1 MLSNQQAELKVLVAD
16 DHELTRLSLKFSLSK
31 QRNIA
36 LVGLASNGREAIDL
50 VERHHPEVLILDL
63 QMPVMDGLSA
73 STLVKKMEPDTQI
86 LAYSSAVEDSQ
97 TMPITETVSID
108 GFCHKDAPTEELVEL
123 VHQLGERSLNGTT

>member
-86 LAYSSAVEDSQ
+86 LANSSAVEDSQ
-97 TMPITETVSID
+97 TMPITETVSIMV
-108 GFCHKDAPTEELVEL
+108 FVTKMLPLK
-123 VHQLGERSLNGTT
+123 S